1 MSNIIYVVIYM
12 KDKNYVEY
20 RNLGLSVAY
29 FRKVH
34 GLTQQQVADE
44 MDVSYET
51 ISRIENANTG
61 ISFDML
67 LALSKAIKTPLHEIF
82 EHAKL

>member
-1 MSNIIYVVIYM
+1 MYM
-12 KDKNYVEY
+12 KDKNYEEY
-20 RNLGLSVAY
+20 RNFGLSVAY
-29 FRKVH
+29 FRKVR
-34 GLTQQQVADE
+34 GLTQQQVADA
-44 MDVSYET
+44 MDISYET

-67 LALSKAIKTPLHEIF
+67 LALSAAIKTPLHEIF

>member
-1 MSNIIYVVIYM
+1 M
-12 KDKNYVEY
+12 KDKNYEEY
-20 RNLGLSVAY
+20 RNLGLSIFY
-29 FRKVH
+29 FRKAR
-34 GLTQQQVADE
+34 GLTQQQVADA

-67 LALSKAIKTPLHEIF
+67 LALSKAIDTPLHEIF
-82 EHAKL
+82 KHANL